1 MFTFLGWF
9 LLSVKNNK
17 SSIKLA
23 CTGFVVEKFKNIPS
37 AITLAVAGFEGDQEY
52 IIHLLPTVA

>member
-1 MFTFLGWF
+1 M
-9 LLSVKNNK
+9 SVKNNK

-23 CTGFVVEKFKNIPS
+23 CIGFVVEKFKNIPS

-52 IIHLLPTVA
+52 IIHLLPVVA